1 MWDEFVNSVN
11 LTPRLWPRASAVAER
26 LWSARDVRDTY
37 EAKHR
42 IQVDPALE
50 VCTFKNHYRVNFAG
64 DGVSDA
70 AAGFP
75 RGAHQRPRLLQ
86 HRLERLSGC

>member
-1 MWDEFVNSVN
+1 MWDEFVNSVT

-50 VCTFKNHYRVNFAG
+50 VSTFKNHYRVNFAG

-70 AAGFP
+70 EERIPG
-75 RGAHQRPRLLQ
+75 GSCQWSRLLWGG
-86 HRLERLSGC
+86 LE